1 VPCVLLDGITD
12 WLGIEYFPEFVQP
25 HLKSKQ
31 KEWNAEEAVQGTEAE
46 GNIQSASSLYDGS
59 RSISTILGSG
69 LCGNA
74 QFPVRKF
81 ETYVSRSF

>member
-1 VPCVLLDGITD
+1 VPCVLLDGTTD

-31 KEWNAEEAVQGTEAE
+31 KEWSAEEAVQGKEVE
-46 GNIQSASSLYDGS
+46 GSIQSASSLHDGS
-59 RSISTILGSG
+59 RSFSKILGSG

-81 ETYVSRSF
+81 DSYESRSF